1 MTKKLIIA
9 SVAVLGMF
17 ACKQELT
24 PTDATAVTRP
34 NQAELAKSYH
44 YSDVPVQKGFERFAN
59 LLTVEDPT
67 TTFPFNF
74 NTTPLKAGDVVKI
87 IGVTDA
93 KAKLGRVLFYD
104 KQLSINNS
112 VACGSCHHQAQGF
125 ADPQAFSKGHQE
137 GLTTRNSL
145 SIANPGM
152 VRSGMFWDRRE
163 STVRTMS
170 LNPVQN
176 HIEMGMENLTFLEKK
191 LAQLDYYAPLFKEA
205 YGTTNVTSAN
215 ISDAM
220 TAFLRSMV
228 SWDSKFDQGMK
239 NKFAN
244 LTSEEKQGMD
254 IFMGKNVDL
263 SGALTFGTVATGA
276 CNNCHSAP
284 MFNDG
289 NTVNAYY
296 DIDFFTGSITGG
308 IDIGLDKQSKDPG
321 AKDGGFKIP
330 TLRNVELT
338 GPYMHD
344 GRFKTLEEV
353 IDFYSEGIQDSEK
366 LSSRLRGDDGKPK
379 KFNFTPAEKKALV
392 AFMKTLTDKTFV
404 TDTKY
409 SNPFAN

>member
-9 SVAVLGMF
+9 SAAVLGLF

-24 PTDATAVTRP
+24 PSDSSTINRP
-34 NQAELAKSYH
+34 NQSELAKSYQ

-67 TTFPFNF
+67 TTSLFNF
-74 NTTPLKAGDVVKI
+74 KLYKEGEVVKI

-125 ADPQAFSKGHQE
+125 ADGEALSKGHLE
-137 GLTTRNSL
+137 GLTTRNSM
-145 SIANPGM
+145 SIANPAM

-163 STVRTMS
+163 SSVRTMS

-176 HIEMGMENLTFLEKK
+176 HIEMGMENLSFLEAK
-191 LAQLDYYAPLFKEA
+191 LSKLDYYAPLFKDA
-205 YGTTNVTSAN
+205 YGTTKVTRDE

-228 SWDSKFDQGMK
+228 SWDSKFDKGIK
-239 NKFAN
+239 NKFADF
-244 LTSEEKQGMD
+244 TSEEKQGMD

-263 SGALTFGTVATGA
+263 SGTVTFGSVATGA
-276 CNNCHSAP
+276 CNSCHSAP

-296 DIDFFTGSITGG
+296 DVDFLAGLAGGG

-330 TLRNVELT
+330 TLRNIELT

-344 GRFKTLEEV
+344 GRFKSLEEV
-353 IDFYSEGIQDSEK
+353 IDHYSEGIKDSPK
-366 LSSRLRGDDGKPK
+366 LSSRLKDNDGKPK

-392 AFMKTLTDKTFV
+392 AFMKTLTDRTFV
-404 TDTKY
+404 SDTKY